1 MGRQQQQVA
10 QQQAAQHQ
18 LSQHGTQRPKTEG
31 LINFDVQQQPLEL
44 DLRQVVQQ
52 AQAQAAQ
59 QAAQQAASQHQQQH
73 HVSAASQQQQ
83 YVSQQPNQQQ
93 QVQQVAQQLQQQT
106 PHQEPQKMQPTPR
119 SGPVPLLQQRMESTP
134 QAPLQ
139 APPPAAANPPDLPLP
154 PKILNIKKEHPSEDM
169 HMPPLDRQHPE
180 KNAWHSNTNGPSIP
194 PIPPVVPP
202 AVPVQPTG
210 PPSDAEFEMLQT
222 RIQSMDP
229 ILVWNLV
236 RIKILPNFSPWDF
249 LCDRTRLCG
258 PKYGQT
264 DQNSAG
270 GHKLPTSVAKL
281 KFLLQEMND
290 LAEELSHLVDNC
302 CDIIDDTENED
313 DSEVPDGMD
322 DIDEEEVSDNEKKP
336 IVDGTTKDSEDKIE
350 EECEKPESE
359 TVEED
364 KKNEKVEEDKSSEP
378 TE

>member
-73 HVSAASQQQQ
+73 HV
-83 YVSQQPNQQQ
+83 
-93 QVQQVAQQLQQQT
+93 QQVAQQLQQQT
-106 PHQEPQKMQPTPR
+106 PHQEPQKMQPPPR

-139 APPPAAANPPDLPLP
+139 APPSAAANPPDLPLP

-169 HMPPLDRQHPE
+169 QMASHDRPLPE
-180 KNAWHSNTNGPSIP
+180 ENAWHSNTNGPSIP

-210 PPSDAEFEMLQT
+210 PPSDAEFEMLQN

-270 GHKLPTSVAKL
+270 GHKLLTSVAKL

-302 CDIIDDTENED
+302 CDIIDDT
-313 DSEVPDGMD
+313 
-322 DIDEEEVSDNEKKP
+322 DEEDISENEKKP
-336 IVDGTTKDSEDKIE
+336 IVDGTTKDSEGKIE
-350 EECEKPESE
+350 EECE
-359 TVEED
+359 
-364 KKNEKVEEDKSSEP
+364 
-378 TE
+378 